1 MIQYFSIVQLIIIVN
16 AIYQINNS
24 KINKFKIM
32 FDYLL
37 LPLILYSAI
46 GHIFLSERIAKSIGW
61 DTSPFQLELGY
72 FTLSIFII
80 GLYTSFNNYSN
91 ETLQSISYI
100 WVLFIIMA
108 ALNHTKEIIYD
119 NNYSFNNIYPIFITI
134 ITSGFVFYY

>member
-46 GHIFLSERIAKSIGW
+46 GHIFLSKRIAKSIGW
-61 DTSPFQLELGY
+61 KSSPFQNELGY

-80 GLYTSFNNYSN
+80 GLYASFNNYSN
-91 ETLQSISYI
+91 ETLRSISYI

>member
-1 MIQYFSIVQLIIIVN
+1 MIQYVSIVQLIIIIN

-46 GHIFLSERIAKSIGW
+46 GHIFLSEKIAKSIGW
-61 DTSPFQLELGY
+61 KSSPFQTELGY

-80 GLYTSFNNYSN
+80 DTISVGAESTVELKLLSLIDIVTFFHCFDGSDKIS
-91 ETLQSISYI
+91 TLTFAI
-100 WVLFIIMA
+100 LF
-108 ALNHTKEIIYD
+108 L
-119 NNYSFNNIYPIFITI
+119 
-134 ITSGFVFYY
+134 